1 MDERAIV
8 ARNLGPDQKNKL
20 RESCMKGRRRG
31 ADLEAALLDAAWE
44 ELTERGYARLTIES
58 VAARAD
64 TSRPV
69 FARRWEGKAELAIA
83 AIRQQMAKSPLRVN
97 ECGDVR
103 TELLEYLEHASIRAR
118 GIAAVFTL
126 ISSEYFDSTAS
137 TPRDLRAAL
146 AQGDAQVLAPI
157 LNRALARGEI
167 DPNKLV
173 PPINTLL
180 TDLFRYYAIMNFE
193 APPPELRQFWI
204 DKIFLP
210 LVSPANKARSRRS

>member
-1 MDERAIV
+1 
-8 ARNLGPDQKNKL
+8 
-20 RESCMKGRRRG
+20 MKGRRRG
-31 ADLEAALLDAAWE
+31 ADLEEALLDAAWE
-44 ELTERGYARLTIES
+44 ELTERGYARLTIEN

-69 FARRWEGKAELAIA
+69 FSRRWEGKAELAIA
-83 AIRQQMAKSPLRVN
+83 AIREQMARNPLGVD
-97 ECGDVR
+97 ECGDLR

-126 ISSEYFDSTAS
+126 ISSEYFDGAAS
-137 TPRDLRAAL
+137 TPRDLREAL
-146 AQGDAQVLAPI
+146 AQGDAEVLAPI

-173 PPINTLL
+173 PPINTLV

-193 APPPELRQFWI
+193 APPPELRKFWV

-210 LVSPANKARSRRS
+210 LVRPANNKRARGS